1 MVESTNDG
9 WRLKLG
15 YFSDVLIEVS
25 VIFPHAEPRFRGATW
40 RNIAFTSSAQTAI
53 FRSQFR
59 WNCVDDDAAMEQ
71 AKKLAESH
79 AVELWQ
85 RDRKIATLDQKLKI

>member
-1 MVESTNDG
+1 
-9 WRLKLG
+9 
-15 YFSDVLIEVS
+15 
-25 VIFPHAEPRFRGATW
+25 
-40 RNIAFTSSAQTAI
+40 
-53 FRSQFR
+53 
-59 WNCVDDDAAMEQ
+59 VDDDAAMEQ